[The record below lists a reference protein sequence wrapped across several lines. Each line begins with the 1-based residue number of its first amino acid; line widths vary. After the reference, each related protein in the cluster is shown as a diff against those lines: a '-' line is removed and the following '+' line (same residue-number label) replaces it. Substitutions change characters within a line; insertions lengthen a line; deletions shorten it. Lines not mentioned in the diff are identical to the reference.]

1 MKTEEFSRALNE
13 IDDKYIEE
21 ARCYKMKKRFPIKQ
35 TIAAAACVAL
45 MIGTIP
51 LVKHFN
57 TPAGTGTTG
66 GVVQGTTGG
75 EDALPTVIKLGESGK
90 FTAYDTGEHDAVLQ
104 LNANRKEEFKIEKF
118 ANHFV
123 DPTKEKTRKT
133 ITLNGK
139 TWTGQYSQSVDSAFY
154 GYDYDIYIGVDLLT
168 WKNIF
173 SIRCNSDTGE
183 VIGFYAEPVCL
194 SEISKTPI
202 SRDESYE
209 KAVEFLKKNVIDINE
224 YVLHQEKANDIR
236 SGYDFSFRR
245 VVNGVKT
252 DDHIEIGITG
262 AGEIYT
268 YHLYGY
274 KSMGNV
280 DLSAL
285 NMTSLNQTID
295 AKINTIY
302 KNNFDITSN
311 SEITLRR
318 LEDGTYYFYCITRVN
333 GRTTK
338 DGELLQ
344 DLSVLAITMD

>member
-1 MKTEEFSRALNE
+1 M
-13 IDDKYIEE
+13 
-21 ARCYKMKKRFPIKQ
+21 
-35 TIAAAACVAL
+35 
-45 MIGTIP
+45 
-51 LVKHFN
+51 
-57 TPAGTGTTG
+57 
-66 GVVQGTTGG
+66 
-75 EDALPTVIKLGESGK
+75 
-90 FTAYDTGEHDAVLQ
+90 
-104 LNANRKEEFKIEKF
+104 
-118 ANHFV
+118 
-123 DPTKEKTRKT
+123 
-133 ITLNGK
+133 
-139 TWTGQYSQSVDSAFY
+139 
-154 GYDYDIYIGVDLLT
+154 
-168 WKNIF
+168 
-173 SIRCNSDTGE
+173 
-183 VIGFYAEPVCL
+183 
-194 SEISKTPI
+194 
-202 SRDESYE
+202 
-209 KAVEFLKKNVIDINE
+209 
-224 YVLHQEKANDIR
+224 
-236 SGYDFSFRR
+236 
-245 VVNGVKT
+245 NGVKT